1 MNKLFDLSGRVV
13 VVAGGAGY
21 LASESCRALA
31 RQGAT
36 VVIADLNEERLAT
49 AVESIRAEVPGAR
62 VKGVQFDAGEETAI
76 RALTDSTLQDFG
88 RLDGWVVATFFSIG
102 KRVEDLTAEEFDKA
116 NHLNITST
124 FLMARM
130 AAESM
135 SAGGSVVLFGSM
147 YGLVSPVPQVYQ
159 PPMIPNPIEY
169 GANKAGIIQMARY
182 LAAHYGPRKIR
193 VNAVAPGPF
202 PTPQVDEKN
211 PAFISRLAE
220 RTMLGRIGRQDEI
233 AGTVVYLLSDASTYV
248 TGHCLRVDGGWTAW

>member
-1 MNKLFDLSGRVV
+1 MNSLFDLSGRVV

-21 LASESCRALA
+21 LASVSCRALA
-31 RQGAT
+31 QHGAT

-49 AVESIRAEVPGAR
+49 AVESIRSEIPGAR
-62 VKGVQFDAGEETAI
+62 VKGVRFDAGEEASI

-102 KRVEDLTAEEFDKA
+102 KRVDDLTAEEFDKA

-130 AAESM
+130 AANAM
-135 SAGGSVVLFGSM
+135 PAGGSVVLFGSM

-182 LAAHYGPRKIR
+182 LAAHYGPRNIR

-202 PTPQVDEKN
+202 PTPQVEEAN

-220 RTMLGRIGRQDEI
+220 RTMLGRIGRQDEL
-233 AGTVVYLLSDASTYV
+233 AGTVVYLLSDASSYV